1 MDFWL
6 QICYY
11 LKNKK
16 DAGENLGGTNDLLFR
31 YKMIMREVKMM
42 KQNLS
47 MAWIDYKK
55 VYDMVP
61 HSRILDCLETVGI
74 TEKI

>member
-1 MDFWL
+1 MFMDFWL

-31 YKMIMREVKMM
+31 YKMIIREVKMM

-47 MAWIDYKK
+47 VAWIDYKK

-61 HSRILDCLETVGI
+61 HYGTSL
-74 TEKI
+74 